1 MDVRLLYRAHAR
13 AWRAPGARLARAWRA
28 PGARVSLDFS
38 SKVSFFVG
46 LGERTMP
53 GSVVGCV
60 GNVVKTTVSIIG
72 FAISRV

>member
-1 MDVRLLYRAHAR
+1 MDVRLLYRAQ
-13 AWRAPGARLARAWRA
+13 ARAWRA
-28 PGARVSLDFS
+28 PGARVSLECS

-60 GNVVKTTVSIIG
+60 GNVVKTTV
-72 FAISRV
+72 FPL